1 MMNEKEFRVYLR
13 ALELEDY
20 IRLHK
25 WRMDPGYQSG
35 VASMKRFASSET
47 EKNWVESVRKKHEQ
61 TKEIR
66 LAISMKENDEMIG
79 LVSLTKID
87 LVNRNAVINSWIGD
101 VEQRRK
107 GYIQEAHYLIFKHAF
122 QELGLERISA
132 TILEGNIASRKSG
145 EKFGYVQ
152 EGVLRD
158 AVYKEGKFHNLIAYS
173 LLKNEFYKK
182 YNLE

>member
-1 MMNEKEFRVYLR
+1 MDPSKFRIYLR
-13 ALELEDY
+13 ALEIDDY
-20 IRLHK
+20 KRIHA
-25 WRMDPGYQSG
+25 WRMDPGYQTG
-35 VASMKRFASSET
+35 VASMKRFTSSET
-47 EKNWVESVRKKHEQ
+47 EKKWMENVIARHEQ

-66 LAISMKENDEMIG
+66 LAIALNENNEMIG

-87 LVNRNAVINSWIGD
+87 LINRNAVINSWIGE
-101 VEQRRK
+101 VEQRKK
-107 GYIQEAHYLIFKHAF
+107 GYIQEAHYLIFKYGF

-152 EGVLRD
+152 EGVLRK
-158 AVYKEGKFHNLIAYS
+158 AVYKEGKYHNLIAYS
-173 LLKNEFYKK
+173 VLKDEFYKK